1 MNKKVK
7 KLYQALEIQTDIDGY
22 VESKKIERIEDVIKS
37 LAAKSGYAVDYWEGK
52 VYKAKE

>member
-7 KLYQALEIQTDIDGY
+7 KLYQALEIQTDVYGD

-37 LAAKSGYAVDYWEGK
+37 LAGKSGYAVDYWEGK
-52 VYKAKE
+52 VYKARK